1 MTFSSSILRN
11 QISMIGVVC
20 LILVWITAGYEIDRS
35 QQSLLREAEVRSEVE
50 AQVFA
55 EYSRSTIKRINE
67 LALDLRSQ
75 WHGDWKAFAELIQR
89 KQENIRDITF
99 QVAIID
105 ADGKLSFSNL
115 AKATDRTDLSE
126 REHFRVHKETPGS
139 DRLFISKTIKGKVS
153 GKWSIQFTRP
163 IFIGKQFAGVIVISV
178 SPALFSDFAEKLK
191 IERGSTVTLLRDSG
205 EVMARHPIRE
215 SAYGAMITN
224 RPFLEANGP
233 QLGSERFKSAIDGAE
248 RIFGFYR
255 LPEYGLIFVVGELL
269 ETTMAPLN
277 EHRQKVFWVA
287 SLISLF
293 AALLL
298 LGLIRSLRTLDLVRC
313 ELQTAKE
320 LAESASQAK
329 SAFLATMSHEIRTPM
344 NGVIGMT
351 SLLLDGPLAPD
362 QRKTATTIA
371 SSAQTLLGII
381 NDILD
386 FSKIEAGKLTI
397 EHTEFRLRG
406 LVDHLTQAHLIA
418 SAEKGLR
425 FTQHIAAEVPDR
437 LRGDPTRLQQI
448 LNNFLSNA
456 IKFTAR
462 GEVRLEVSLAERA
475 GESATLHFEITDTG
489 IGIAPENQ
497 SRLFS
502 AFTQADA
509 STTRKFGGTGLGLA
523 ISKQLSEMM
532 GGKIGLLS
540 EEGKG
545 SVFWADIPFV
555 PLEDSEDATHP
566 AGESTTHS
574 GAIGLDGYRLLL
586 AEDNPINQKVALGL
600 LKKLGY
606 TNVIIA
612 QNGAEALARYRESAF
627 DIILMDCQM
636 PVMDGFEATAT
647 LRAEGCVAPIVAM
660 TANAVS
666 GDRERCLDAG
676 MNDYIAKPISADV
689 LSRTLARWLEPATDQ
704 PPADR

>member
-35 QQSLLREAEVRSEVE
+35 QQSLLREAEVRTEVE

-67 LALDLRSQ
+67 LTLDLRSQ

-89 KQENIRDITF
+89 KQENIRDISF

-105 ADGKLSFSNL
+105 ANGKLSFSNL

-139 DRLFISKTIKGKVS
+139 DRLFISKALKGKVS

-163 IFIGKQFAGVIVISV
+163 VFIDKQFAGVIVISV

-205 EVMARHPIRE
+205 EVMARHPTRE

-248 RIFGFYR
+248 RIFGFYK
-255 LPEYGLIFVVGELL
+255 LPEYGLVFVVGELL

-277 EHRQKVFWVA
+277 EQRQKVFWVA

-298 LGLIRSLRTLDLVRC
+298 LSLIRSLRALDLVRR

-362 QRKTATTIA
+362 QRKTAATIA

-462 GEVRLEVSLAERA
+462 GEVRLEVSLAERI
-475 GESATLHFEITDTG
+475 GESATLHFEIADTG

-509 STTRKFGGTGLGLA
+509 STTRRFGGTGLGLA

-545 SVFWADIPFV
+545 SVFWADIPFI
-555 PLEDSEDATHP
+555 PLEDSEDAAQADESATHR
-566 AGESTTHS
+566 
-574 GAIGLDGYRLLL
+574 GAPGQDDYRLLL

-606 TNVIIA
+606 VNVVIA
-612 QNGAEALARYRESAF
+612 QNGADALAQYRKSAF

-636 PVMDGFEATAT
+636 PVMDGFEATAR
-647 LRAEGCVAPIVAM
+647 LRTEGCVAPIVAM

-689 LSRTLARWLEPATDQ
+689 LSRTLARWLAPAAD
-704 PPADR
+704 PIPAD

>member
-35 QQSLLREAEVRSEVE
+35 QQSLLREAEVRTEVE

-67 LALDLRSQ
+67 LTLDLRSQ

-105 ADGKLSFSNL
+105 ANGKLSFSNL

-126 REHFRVHKETPGS
+126 REHFRVHKEAPGS
-139 DRLFISKTIKGKVS
+139 DRLFISKALKGKVS

-163 IFIGKQFAGVIVISV
+163 VFIDKQFAGVIVISV

-205 EVMARHPIRE
+205 EVMARHPTRE
-215 SAYGAMITN
+215 SAYGAVITN

-248 RIFGFYR
+248 RIFGFYK

-287 SLISLF
+287 SLISVF

-298 LGLIRSLRTLDLVRC
+298 LSLIRSLRALDLVRR

-362 QRKTATTIA
+362 QRKTAATIA

-397 EHTEFRLRG
+397 EHTEFRLRR
-406 LVDHLTQAHLIA
+406 LIDHLTQAHLIA

-456 IKFTAR
+456 IKFTAH
-462 GEVRLEVSLAERA
+462 GEVGLEVSLAEPT

-555 PLEDSEDATHP
+555 PLEDSEDAAQADESATHR
-566 AGESTTHS
+566 
-574 GAIGLDGYRLLL
+574 GAPGQDDYRLLL

-606 TNVIIA
+606 ANVVIA

-627 DIILMDCQM
+627 DVILMDCQM

-666 GDRERCLDAG
+666 GDRERCLNAG

-689 LSRTLARWLEPATDQ
+689 LSRTLARWLDPATDQ